1 MFSTSDTIVAIAT
14 PPGRSGIGVVRLSGV
29 GAARIA
35 GVLLDRRGPLRPRVA
50 TFARIK
56 STNGA
61 GNAHLDEVVATWFP
75 RPKSYTGEDL
85 VEIGA
90 HGNPVILGAI
100 VNAATSCGARLA
112 QPGEFTLRAFLNGRL
127 DLIQAEAVA
136 DLIQAATPLQA
147 RIAFDQLEGTLTGVI
162 ARIDQKLFD
171 LCARFEASLDFP
183 EEGYSFID
191 PAEGRAGLEAI
202 RRELYELIRTSQAGR
217 IIREGRQV
225 AIVGKPNV
233 GKSSLFNYLI
243 GSERAIVTPIP
254 GTTRDL
260 VTETADVCGIR
271 VRLVDTAG
279 IRPTSDV
286 VEVEGVDRAHRAADV
301 ADLTLVVLDRS
312 RALEDVD
319 RALMS
324 RVPNGPI
331 RLVINKVDLPAAWSL
346 DDVHGGDTVAQIS
359 LKTGQGLEA
368 MRSTI
373 ADGLNASELL
383 SDGPVVTNLRHVQ
396 LLERAHAAIDRS
408 VKALGENATLS
419 EEFVLA
425 DVSEARHAL
434 EEITGTRTNDDL
446 LTHIFSRF
454 CIGK

>member
-1 MFSTSDTIVAIAT
+1 
-14 PPGRSGIGVVRLSGV
+14 
-29 GAARIA
+29 
-35 GVLLDRRGPLRPRVA
+35 
-50 TFARIK
+50 
-56 STNGA
+56 
-61 GNAHLDEVVATWFP
+61 
-75 RPKSYTGEDL
+75 
-85 VEIGA
+85 
-90 HGNPVILGAI
+90 
-100 VNAATSCGARLA
+100 LA